1 MSSSS
6 SSSAA
11 AAAMTNYPPMPIP
24 LMANCQK
31 PVSTSIQQQ
40 QQQQTVIK
48 PVASTP
54 NVAAAIARS
63 TMKFEHQP
71 SSSSQLSL
79 HEVSFFFIEKH
90 DLHRDDD
97 DEKLIK

>member
-1 MSSSS
+1 MS

-11 AAAMTNYPPMPIP
+11 ALTNYPPMPIP

-40 QQQQTVIK
+40 PQQQTVIK

-71 SSSSQLSL
+71 SSSSSASQLSL
-79 HEVSFFFIEKH
+79 HEVSYFSSSKIMIFIVMMMMKN
-90 DLHRDDD
+90 
-97 DEKLIK
+97 